1 MHDNLIYIKADMSV
15 NVQSQVIYLKNIV
28 KLFGVNESL
37 IRKVSELEI
46 FRITDNKPRKYSV
59 TILKV
64 IEAIQKEYPNTLV
77 INVGESDFVVEY
89 LSENKKRKAFE
100 LVKTI
105 FVGLTVF
112 FGSAFTIMTFNQ
124 DVNVK
129 DVLKLLNH
137 LVIGE
142 STHGQLVIELSYS
155 LGLPLG
161 IILFFNHFSR
171 IKMNS
176 DPTPL
181 QVQLRL
187 IERNENS
194 TIIENS
200 SREGNSI
207 DVD

>member
-37 IRKVSELEI
+37 IRKVSELEV

-89 LSENKKRKAFE
+89 LRENKKRKAYE
-100 LVKTI
+100 LVKTS
-105 FVGLTVF
+105 FVGLAVF

-129 DVLKLLNH
+129 DVLKLLH
-137 LVIGE
+137 RLVMGE
-142 STHGQLVIELSYS
+142 STHGLLVLEISYS

-161 IILFFNHFSR
+161 IILFFNHFTR
-171 IKMNS
+171 IKMDS